1 MTTERDDPLQSVSVR
16 LKVKNY
22 SYLSCDEKFF
32 KGKKMWGYV
41 SGTLMKPRNTDE
53 GYTVLIDVWEA
64 NNANIIT
71 WINNSIEH
79 FIGTQLAKYE
89 ITNEV

>member
-1 MTTERDDPLQSVSVR
+1 
-16 LKVKNY
+16 
-22 SYLSCDEKFF
+22 
-32 KGKKMWGYV
+32 
-41 SGTLMKPRNTDE
+41 MKPRNTDE

-79 FIGTQLAKYE
+79 FIGTQLVKYE

>member
-1 MTTERDDPLQSVSVR
+1 
-16 LKVKNY
+16 
-22 SYLSCDEKFF
+22 
-32 KGKKMWGYV
+32 MWGYV

-79 FIGTQLAKYE
+79 FIGTQLVKYE